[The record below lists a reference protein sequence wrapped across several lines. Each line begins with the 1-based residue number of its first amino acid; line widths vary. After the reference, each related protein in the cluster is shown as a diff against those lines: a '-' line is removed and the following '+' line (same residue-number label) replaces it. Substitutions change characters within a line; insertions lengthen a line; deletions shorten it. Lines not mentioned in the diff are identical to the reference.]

1 MLKNLTIKSKILFI
15 TLFGLLLLSSVLGY
29 VSVSKAKESLIK
41 KSYDM
46 LTSTRDNKAKQV
58 KNYLEQRIKD
68 IKVLSKS
75 SNADELLYDLGN
87 LYDDLDLE
95 EDEIFDVSI
104 VSIKDATTPHE
115 NFFQNF
121 AKEYGYN
128 DIYLINAESGHVL
141 YTSSKLKDYGSNL
154 KFGNLKSSPLAQV
167 WKKTLESKEA
177 TFIDMTKYSIND
189 NKPTMF
195 LGAPVFQDEEIKGV
209 IVFQISTKDIN
220 DIMSFRKGYTK
231 SQEDYLVGQDYL
243 MRSNSYLDPKNHSLN
258 ASFSNKEK
266 GKVDGIVY
274 GGTSRKIRNYLQI
287 SNKLFVSHSSKSE
300 NKIGYFKTELI
311 KPISPLYFNDKERT
325 SALIS
330 ICSLL
335 NTLLP
340 EAQQNKKIYN
350 SFEKLIN
357 SINLENWIFIYI
369 FFELNL
375 IKDLG
380 YDTNLEQ
387 YSPNESTSNDISK
400 IKIDGYIYEVPN
412 FLIFKKIPVKFDN
425 TLIRKS
431 LYFTRNVLQNKF
443 FIPNNLLFPKSRV
456 VLENYFN

>member
-1 MLKNLTIKSKILFI
+1 MIWEDECY
-15 TLFGLLLLSSVLGY
+15 LLS
-29 VSVSKAKESLIK
+29 KRKFRE
-41 KSYDM
+41 
-46 LTSTRDNKAKQV
+46 
-58 KNYLEQRIKD
+58 
-68 IKVLSKS
+68 
-75 SNADELLYDLGN
+75 NAN
-87 LYDDLDLE
+87 IIN
-95 EDEIFDVSI
+95 IF
-104 VSIKDATTPHE
+104 T
-115 NFFQNF
+115 
-121 AKEYGYN
+121 
-128 DIYLINAESGHVL
+128 
-141 YTSSKLKDYGSNL
+141 
-154 KFGNLKSSPLAQV
+154 
-167 WKKTLESKEA
+167 
-177 TFIDMTKYSIND
+177 
-189 NKPTMF
+189 
-195 LGAPVFQDEEIKGV
+195 
-209 IVFQISTKDIN
+209 
-220 DIMSFRKGYTK
+220 
-231 SQEDYLVGQDYL
+231 
-243 MRSNSYLDPKNHSLN
+243 
-258 ASFSNKEK
+258 KEK

-287 SNKLFVSHSSKSE
+287 SNKLFVSHSSKNE

-380 YDTNLEQ
+380 YDTNLDQ
-387 YSPNESTSNDISK
+387 YSPNESKNNDILK
-400 IKIDGYIYEVPN
+400 IKIDGYIYEIPN
-412 FLIFKKIPVKFDN
+412 YLIFKKIPLEFNN

>member
-1 MLKNLTIKSKILFI
+1 MIWEDECY
-15 TLFGLLLLSSVLGY
+15 LLS
-29 VSVSKAKESLIK
+29 KRKFRE
-41 KSYDM
+41 
-46 LTSTRDNKAKQV
+46 
-58 KNYLEQRIKD
+58 
-68 IKVLSKS
+68 
-75 SNADELLYDLGN
+75 NAN
-87 LYDDLDLE
+87 IIN
-95 EDEIFDVSI
+95 IF
-104 VSIKDATTPHE
+104 T
-115 NFFQNF
+115 
-121 AKEYGYN
+121 
-128 DIYLINAESGHVL
+128 
-141 YTSSKLKDYGSNL
+141 
-154 KFGNLKSSPLAQV
+154 
-167 WKKTLESKEA
+167 
-177 TFIDMTKYSIND
+177 
-189 NKPTMF
+189 
-195 LGAPVFQDEEIKGV
+195 
-209 IVFQISTKDIN
+209 
-220 DIMSFRKGYTK
+220 
-231 SQEDYLVGQDYL
+231 
-243 MRSNSYLDPKNHSLN
+243 
-258 ASFSNKEK
+258 KEK
-266 GKVDGIVY
+266 GKIDGIVY

-287 SNKLFVSHSSKSE
+287 SNKLFVSHSSKNE

-357 SINLENWIFIYI
+357 SINLENWVFIYI

-380 YDTNLEQ
+380 YDTNLEK
-387 YSPNESTSNDISK
+387 YSTDQIKNGDISK

-412 FLIFKKIPVKFDN
+412 FLILKKIPVELNN